1 MDTKEEKEEEMGK
14 KVKHSE
20 VKAEEAKTEEAKTI
34 SDAEKNDF
42 QIAALQAKLESAEAE
57 LSSLKDQ
64 MLRDRAE
71 IENFRKRLARDKDEA
86 VKYAN
91 SNLIK
96 DLLQPLDDF
105 NRALD
110 AAESTKDF
118 AKVHDGVLMVSSQLY
133 GLLERNWGLEKI
145 EAVGKEFDPEE
156 HEACMVVED
165 PSLSVETVLEDFST
179 GYKLHGRILRP
190 SKVKVGKPT
199 V

>member
-14 KVKHSE
+14 KVKDSE
-20 VKAEEAKTEEAKTI
+20 IKAEEANSI

-42 QIAALQAKLESAEAE
+42 QIAALQAKLESTEAE

-105 NRALD
+105 KRALD
-110 AAESTKDF
+110 AADSTKDF
-118 AKVHDGVLMVSSQLY
+118 AKVHDGVIMVSSQLY

-165 PSLSVETVLEDFST
+165 PTLPVETVLEDFSA
-179 GYKLHGRILRP
+179 GYKLHGRVLRP
-190 SKVKVGKPT
+190 SKVKVGKPN

>member
-1 MDTKEEKEEEMGK
+1 MDTKEEKEEEMVK
-14 KVKHSE
+14 KVKNS
-20 VKAEEAKTEEAKTI
+20 EAKTEEVKTEEKTI

-105 NRALD
+105 NRALA

-118 AKVHDGVLMVSSQLY
+118 EKVHDGVLMVSSQLY

-179 GYKLHGRILRP
+179 GYKLHGRILRT

>member
-1 MDTKEEKEEEMGK
+1 MDTKEEKEEEMAK
-14 KVKHSE
+14 KVKNS
-20 VKAEEAKTEEAKTI
+20 EAKTEEEKTI

-42 QIAALQAKLESAEAE
+42 QIAALQAKLEGAEAE

-105 NRALD
+105 NRALA

-118 AKVHDGVLMVSSQLY
+118 EKVHDGVLMVSSQLY

-145 EAVGKEFDPEE
+145 EAVGKEFNPEE

-179 GYKLHGRILRP
+179 GYKLHGRILRT

>member
-1 MDTKEEKEEEMGK
+1 MKEKKKDAKQEEEKLIVDDVSSEETA
-14 KVKHSE
+14 SS
-20 VKAEEAKTEEAKTI
+20 
-34 SDAEKNDF
+34 SDAEQNDF
-42 QIAALQAKLESAEAE
+42 QIAALQAKVDSAEAE
-57 LSSLKDQ
+57 LASMKDQ

-71 IENFRKRLARDKDEA
+71 IENFRKRLIRDKDEA

-105 NRALD
+105 TRALE

-118 AKVHDGVLMVSSQLY
+118 QKVHDGVLMVSSQLY
-133 GLLERNWGLEKI
+133 GILERNWGLEKI
-145 EAVGKEFDPEE
+145 DAKGKEFNPEE

-165 PSLSVETVLEDFST
+165 PSLSAETVLEDFST

-190 SKVKVGKPT
+190 AKVKVGKPN